1 MFSKAR
7 HKVACA
13 VTILALSAFAVAQN
27 TNSAPTEFNE
37 ATIQQLEGMMVNGN
51 LTSQQLVQF
60 YLHRIFALDQNGV
73 NSIIQLNPNALAQA
87 RDADAARRAGSHL
100 PLLGIPVLLKDNIDT
115 SPVYGMATTAGSL
128 ALCFQAQCAS
138 APFNSTLA
146 QNLVNAGAIIL
157 GKTNLSEWANFRSTF
172 SSSGWSGRGG
182 LTHNPYS
189 LDRNACGSSSGSGAA
204 ASANFA
210 TVSFGSET
218 DGSIVCPASIN
229 GVVGIKPTIGLVSR
243 SRVVP
248 ISHNQDTVGP
258 HARTVADAA
267 MALNALISRTA
278 DPGDPYTAG
287 VPLGWEACA
296 NASGVACDPGH
307 PLPGKSRPDLRSI
320 DYTKSLDPK
329 GLSDIHPGGARLGMT
344 RSGVDSAPPQVQAGF
359 FDAVN
364 AIGAAGAQILD
375 LDDGGCVDDT
385 GAGLTNCTNVSPAV
399 NPFANNAGAG
409 EFFVLLYDLKNDLA
423 AYLAPRSGVPIGGGT
438 LQDAINFDNAHAN
451 LEMPYFGQEIFLA
464 AQALNTAAPNL
475 CQPALFTPTTPD
487 CTATGGTTYNDAL
500 KLDQQ
505 LGVNID
511 AALSTHHLD
520 ALLAPTDSPAWTTDL
535 VLADHFLF
543 ASSGFAGAPG
553 FPIINVPAAKVLG
566 LSAPGPNDPGLPMGI
581 SFIGTAFSE
590 RTLITLASGFEAVTH
605 ARFQPTFVGDA
616 TTANTAGTTLAR
628 PSKAVP
634 KIPPHHM

>member
-1 MFSKAR
+1 MMFTLMR
-7 HKVACA
+7 RLL
-13 VTILALSAFAVAQN
+13 LASLLVSAFAVAQN

-37 ATIQQLEGMMVNGN
+37 ATIQQLEGMMANGS
-51 LTSQQLVQF
+51 LSSEQLVQF
-60 YLHRIFALDQNGV
+60 YLQRIFALDQNGV
-73 NSIIQLNPNALAQA
+73 NSIIQLNPNALSQA
-87 RDADAARRAGSHL
+87 RNADAARRAGSHL

-115 SPVYGMATTAGSL
+115 SPLYGMATTAGSL
-128 ALCFQAQCAS
+128 ALCFQDQCAP
-138 APFNSTLA
+138 APFNSTVA

-157 GKTNLSEWANFRSTF
+157 GKTNLSEWANFRSSF
-172 SSSGWSGRGG
+172 STSGWSGRGG
-182 LTHNPYS
+182 LVHNPYS

-296 NASGVACDPGH
+296 NTSGVACDPGH
-307 PLPGKSRPDLRSI
+307 PLQGKSRPDLRSI
-320 DYTKSLDPK
+320 DYKKFLNPK
-329 GLSDIHPGGARLGMT
+329 GLSGARLGMT

-385 GAGLTNCTNVSPAV
+385 GAALTNCTNVSPAV
-399 NPFANNAGAG
+399 NPFANNAGGG
-409 EFFVLLYDLKNDLA
+409 EFFVLLYDIKNDLA

-438 LQDAINFDNAHAN
+438 LQDAINFDNAHAD

-475 CQPALFTPTTPD
+475 CQPGFGTTSS

-505 LGVNID
+505 LGANID
-511 AALSTHHLD
+511 SALSTYHLD

-535 VLADHFLF
+535 VLSDHFLF
-543 ASSGFAGAPG
+543 ASSGFAGPPG
-553 FPIINVPAAKVLG
+553 YPIINVPASKVLG

-590 RTLITLASGFEAVTH
+590 PTLIKLASGFEAATH
-605 ARFQPTFVGDA
+605 ARFQPTFVGNA
-616 TTANTAGTTLAR
+616 TNANTAGTTLVR

-634 KIPPHHM
+634 KLPHHM